1 MRGAATSDPHTMK
14 LTATIVL
21 SFQART
27 LAEAGA
33 KLDEVLAPARTHDD
47 VEVRS
52 VDLQTPSGAPPVTL
66 PHATPP
72 HPAPPIGPCAEPKN
86 PARPVQVR
94 HPKQPVRSQPPPT
107 KPPPSS
113 ATEENS
119 WCLTANGATPQPD
132 KV

>member
-1 MRGAATSDPHTMK
+1 MK

-52 VDLQTPSGAPPVTL
+52 VDLQSPSGGPPVTL
-66 PHATPP
+66 PH
-72 HPAPPIGPCAEPKN
+72 PAPPHASPPISPHP
-86 PARPVQVR
+86 RPG
-94 HPKQPVRSQPPPT
+94 
-107 KPPPSS
+107 
-113 ATEENS
+113 
-119 WCLTANGATPQPD
+119 NG
-132 KV
+132 